1 MKKVAFWAVLLSVCV
16 FAVSAQAL
24 TVTGLETETVGRA
37 WETSLFFSRM
47 EALTGVAVEA
57 HGVTDPQEYEQML
70 EQMLEGEIPAD
81 VLFKANLTREQEYA
95 LLDAGAIV
103 DLAPL
108 IDTYMP
114 NLSALLK
121 ENPEWRETIAL
132 EDGRIASLPLINRT
146 ERQVCVWIH
155 TGWLEKLGLEMPTT
169 VEELT
174 QVLAVIR
181 DSDANGNGEHDEIAA
196 DLTGVYEMRW
206 LLPYFGIVADDYN
219 LARDAQG
226 NLVFAP
232 ELPEY
237 RDFIALLK
245 SWMEQGILREDAFT
259 ALHSAQAL
267 SSEEEEV
274 AHSGILVSLVP
285 YTQVPAEEA
294 VQYDALLMPGPDGQT
309 RWRDLLG
316 EVFTGCFAVTSA
328 CQDPGQALAWVDAL
342 YAEEGA
348 VLAYAGVEG
357 EDYAVD
363 AEGRWSFLTGGLRN
377 VETIRSEV
385 LMYTGTAMPGLYPSD
400 FMASVNSEVDEHVM
414 AQSERVRA
422 VSERVTP
429 AYALD
434 AQAQRRADE
443 LAQTLGA
450 LVDEGIAQF
459 VTGEVEWTDENYE
472 AWLQT
477 LREAG
482 SEELVALFE
491 GA

>member
-1 MKKVAFWAVLLSVCV
+1 
-16 FAVSAQAL
+16 
-24 TVTGLETETVGRA
+24 
-37 WETSLFFSRM
+37 
-47 EALTGVAVEA
+47 
-57 HGVTDPQEYEQML
+57 ML

-103 DLAPL
+103 DLALL

-114 NLSALLK
+114 NLSALLE

-155 TGWLEKLGLEMPTT
+155 TGWLEKLGLEMPET
-169 VEELT
+169 VDELT
-174 QVLAVIR
+174 QTLAVIR

-267 SSEEEEV
+267 SGEEEEV
-274 AHSGILVSLVP
+274 AHSGLLVSLVP

-294 VQYDALLMPGPDGQT
+294 VQYDALLVPGPDGADPLAGSA
-309 RWRDLLG
+309 WRGLYGLLCG
-316 EVFTGCFAVTSA
+316 DERLPGPGAGACLGRCALCRRGRSAGLCGRGRGRLCRGCGWALVVFDRRLAQCGNHPQRSADVYRARQCRGCIRATSWQVSTAKWMSTSWPRVSA
-328 CQDPGQALAWVDAL
+328 CA
-342 YAEEGA
+342 
-348 VLAYAGVEG
+348 
-357 EDYAVD
+357 
-363 AEGRWSFLTGGLRN
+363 
-377 VETIRSEV
+377 RS
-385 LMYTGTAMPGLYPSD
+385 
-400 FMASVNSEVDEHVM
+400 ASV
-414 AQSERVRA
+414 
-422 VSERVTP
+422 
-429 AYALD
+429 
-434 AQAQRRADE
+434 
-443 LAQTLGA
+443 
-450 LVDEGIAQF
+450 
-459 VTGEVEWTDENYE
+459 
-472 AWLQT
+472 
-477 LREAG
+477 
-482 SEELVALFE
+482 
-491 GA
+491 